1 MIVFYSLS
9 LILTLIFMDAFI
21 GEIKAFPFG
30 YPPDGWLLC
39 DGSAYNVQQYTTLYS
54 IIGNI
59 YGGNINQTFKVPDL
73 RGRVPL
79 NCSQDYPN
87 GDLGG
92 SESVALSNSEFPA
105 HKHTFTCLQ
114 VSDFAQMTNQPGPDK
129 YLAAAYSKSAA
140 KGVFAYSNYKKNN
153 TILNSLTVLTAGI
166 NVPHENRMPYLVVPF
181 YICFNSEYYPQRP

>member
-1 MIVFYSLS
+1 
-9 LILTLIFMDAFI
+9 MDAFI

-39 DGSAYNVQQYTTLYS
+39 DGSVYNVQQYPTLFS

-73 RGRVPL
+73 RGRVPISYSL
-79 NCSQDYPN
+79 DYPC
-87 GDLGG
+87 GDSGG
-92 SESVALSNSEFPA
+92 NNSVALSNDELPA

-114 VSDFAQMTNQPGPDK
+114 VTDYTKMTNQPGENN

-140 KGVFAYSNYKKNN
+140 KGVFAYSNYKKDN
-153 TILNSLTVLTAGI
+153 TILNNLTVSSAGT
-166 NVPHENRMPYLVVPF
+166 NTPHENRMPYLVVPF
-181 YICFNSEYYPQRP
+181 YICYYSEYYPQRP